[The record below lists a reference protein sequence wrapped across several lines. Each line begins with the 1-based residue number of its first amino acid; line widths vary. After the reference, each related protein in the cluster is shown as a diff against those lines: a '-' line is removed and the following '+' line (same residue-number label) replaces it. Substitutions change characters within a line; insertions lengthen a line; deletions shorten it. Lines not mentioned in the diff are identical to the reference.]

1 MTPSMIIDP
10 PQELAFR
17 ASDGLEVALFWR
29 PSDAKLTVSVTDR
42 KAGSWFE
49 LPVAGDH
56 ALDAFYHPFAYRR

>member
-29 PSDAKLTVSVTDR
+29 RSEVKLTVSVTDR
-42 KAGSWFE
+42 KAGDWFE
-49 LPVAGDH
+49 LLVTGDR
-56 ALDAFYHPFAYRR
+56 ALDAFYHPYAYRP